1 MVVHTGVRT
10 AYFYGRVSTER
21 QAGDSHSSLETQ
33 EERARAYCQTHGLSL
48 VASFIDVQS
57 GRRDDR
63 TEYRRMVDSALI
75 QQPDVIA
82 VQWLDRFGRN
92 PREIL
97 SRIWQLKDHGIEVI
111 ATDEDIG
118 EELILLMRAGLAGAE
133 SRRNSER
140 VRSYMSKS
148 VSKGVHM
155 GRAPFG
161 YRRTKINDVVS
172 WDQEPEEARGVRE
185 MYRLA
190 VVENLGYKAIA
201 DRLSET
207 GYSSRGRR
215 PWGAQ
220 TVKSILT
227 NEAIAGVL
235 VYGRKPK
242 PGNPQADLVR
252 VPEFFPAILTNDE
265 WAALKERLDIRREHS
280 RGGTHRSEYLL
291 SGIVRCGHC
300 GGPMT
305 GKVGYAHKGR
315 RYRNYWCSNA
325 RNSRARCAYYNGHA
339 APKLEAAIL
348 EHLGQYSDPKKV
360 RELLDA
366 SEKREVERREAE
378 LRQVERRMAELEAD
392 FAKNLEL
399 LKREVLNEEEFRKA
413 NEARRDERTRLEGRQ
428 AELAEWLSEQH
439 QRQEAVESLPARV
452 GSFLEDFQS
461 LDVRRAKAL
470 LQTILK
476 AARVYRDDHIELEFR
491 S

>member
-1 MVVHTGVRT
+1 M
-10 AYFYGRVSTER
+10 
-21 QAGDSHSSLETQ
+21 
-33 EERARAYCQTHGLSL
+33 
-48 VASFIDVQS
+48 ASFIDVQS
-57 GRRDDR
+57 GRRDNR
-63 TEYRRMVDSALI
+63 TEYRRMVESALKEG
-75 QQPDVIA
+75 PDVIA

-97 SRIWQLKDHGIEVI
+97 SRIWQLKDHGIEVV

-161 YRRTKINDVVS
+161 YRRTKINDVVT
-172 WDQEPEEARGVRE
+172 WDQEPEEARAVRE

-190 VVENLGYKAIA
+190 VEENLGYKAIA
-201 DRLSET
+201 DRLSES
-207 GYSSRGRR
+207 GYAARGRR

-227 NEAIAGVL
+227 NESIAGVL

-242 PGNPQADLVR
+242 PGNPQVDLVR
-252 VPEFFPAILTNDE
+252 VPEFFPAILTDDE

-291 SGIVRCGHC
+291 SGIARCGHC
-300 GGPMT
+300 GGPVT
-305 GKVGYAHKGR
+305 GKVGYSYKDR
-315 RYRNYWCSNA
+315 RYRNYWCTNA
-325 RNSRARCAYYNGHA
+325 RQSRARCAYYNGHS
-339 APKLEAAIL
+339 APKLEATIL
-348 EHLGQYSDPKKV
+348 EYLGQYSDPTKV

-366 SEKREVERREAE
+366 SEKREVDRREAE
-378 LRQVERRMAELEAD
+378 LRQVERRIAELEAD

-399 LKREVLNEEEFRKA
+399 LKREVLNEEEFRAA
-413 NEARRDERTRLEGRQ
+413 NEARREERAWLEKRQ
-428 AELAEWLSEQH
+428 AEGSTWLDQQH
-439 QRQEAVESLPARV
+439 QRQDAVDTLPTRV
-452 GSFLEDFQS
+452 GSFLDDFQP

-476 AARVYRDDHIELEFR
+476 AAGVFRDGRIELEFR
-491 S
+491 Y